1 MHGSNPYKA
10 PSGSETDNAIHERFF
25 GASYSLLP
33 YSTDESAAEKVKLR
47 IKSIYGYPVQTGETK
62 TRPRHF
68 FARLESGPSTSTEAL
83 ADSLPLAICRL
94 ALVIAAK
101 RDPAAH

>member
-1 MHGSNPYKA
+1 MQGTNPYKA
-10 PSGSETDNAIHERFF
+10 PPGSETDDAVHERFF
-25 GASYSLLP
+25 GPNQPALA
-33 YSTDESAAEKVKLR
+33 YSTDSSAAEKVKLR
-47 IKSIYGYPVQTGETK
+47 LKAIYGYPVQTGETK
-62 TRPRHF
+62 TRPKIY

-83 ADSLPLAICRL
+83 ADTLPLAICRL